1 LKLISLK
8 AENVK
13 RLKVLDLTPNEHIN
27 RISGANGSGK
37 SSALDAIEW
46 LLTGTSTVPSQPVR
60 RGAGKAVIWGDLGE
74 IIVTRRFTEGGS
86 RNGVLSVEPKDGK
99 SRYQQ
104 AQTFLDGLLNGKMSF
119 DPLAFL
125 RMHPKKQVEEV
136 KNLVKVDVDLTA
148 KVEDDPD
155 YIRRR
160 EAKKEKTAVETRRD
174 AVYVAPDLPKDK
186 VDDAALIK
194 QLREASEYNANVGSQ
209 HRERTEFVRN
219 MDSLSADI
227 DEHMAEVAE
236 LRRKADELQAE
247 ADGWAKQLEKNRK
260 QQDKWEPL
268 PELRDA
274 TKLAEEIDA
283 ARKIN
288 QAIDRRTLRETYEAE
303 AEQLEREIESLS
315 TALDERAAAKADALA
330 KVEFPVPGLAFGDD
344 ELIYRGYPFN
354 QVSNADQIRCAV
366 AIGMASTPELRVM
379 RIKDG
384 SLLDNESMQI
394 LAEMA
399 RAHDFQ
405 VWIEQVDE
413 TGKVGIYLE
422 DGEVAAV
429 NEEPLNQPK
438 AAKPVAK
445 KRTKKE
451 ATHA

>member
-1 LKLISLK
+1 
-8 AENVK
+8 
-13 RLKVLDLTPNEHIN
+13 
-27 RISGANGSGK
+27 
-37 SSALDAIEW
+37 
-46 LLTGTSTVPSQPVR
+46 
-60 RGAGKAVIWGDLGE
+60 
-74 IIVTRRFTEGGS
+74 
-86 RNGVLSVEPKDGK
+86 
-99 SRYQQ
+99 
-104 AQTFLDGLLNGKMSF
+104 
-119 DPLAFL
+119 
-125 RMHPKKQVEEV
+125 
-136 KNLVKVDVDLTA
+136 
-148 KVEDDPD
+148 
-155 YIRRR
+155 
-160 EAKKEKTAVETRRD
+160 
-174 AVYVAPDLPKDK
+174 VYVAPDLPKDK

-194 QLREASEYNANVGSQ
+194 QLREASEYNAGI
-209 HRERTEFVRN
+209 
-219 MDSLSADI
+219 A
-227 DEHMAEVAE
+227 AETQ
-236 LRRKADELQAE
+236 RRKEYRSNIAVLENAMKDRDSRVEQLKKEITRMLEANAIDARKALELETIATTWDELAQ
-247 ADGWAKQLEKNRK
+247 
-260 QQDKWEPL
+260 P
-268 PELRDA
+268 RDA
-274 TKLAEEIDA
+274 TQLAEEIDA

-315 TALDERAAAKADALA
+315 TALDERAAAKAEALA

-384 SLLDNESMQI
+384 SLLDKESLQI